1 MLDLSLDDIIFNS
14 MIYICGSKSGSK
26 WQRSVEFAQRMNL
39 ASVKQDLFTY
49 NTLLNS
55 YEILGRWPDGV
66 QLLVKLQ
73 QQLGHDFRQRLI
85 SCYFVFSF

>member
-66 QLLVKLQ
+66 QLLVQLQ
-73 QQLGHDFRQRLI
+73 Q
-85 SCYFVFSF
+85 